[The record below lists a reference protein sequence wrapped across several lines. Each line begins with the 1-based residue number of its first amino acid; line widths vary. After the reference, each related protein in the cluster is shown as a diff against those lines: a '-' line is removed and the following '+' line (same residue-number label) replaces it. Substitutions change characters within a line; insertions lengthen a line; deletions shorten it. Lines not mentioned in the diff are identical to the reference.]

1 MWEKVA
7 DCRMLLLMI
16 YEIIVPR
23 DWYGHVF
30 VIPLYIT
37 NLCEAH
43 FFYFIRNIR
52 LLFVI
57 IDLHQISSETLTV
70 SASLIPSQRLKTE
83 FIAG

>member
-16 YEIIVPR
+16 YEIIVPS

-37 NLCEAH
+37 NLCESH

-52 LLFVI
+52 LLLVI
-57 IDLHQISSETLTV
+57 IDLHQMSSETLTV
-70 SASLIPSQRLKTE
+70 SASIIPIQRLKTE